1 MSMQLDDIKRIKY
14 VLKYTELT
22 ANGLAWKIGYKKG
35 QTITNLVNGVTKIN
49 PKIAIKIVTTYPEI
63 DLNWLLTG
71 EGNFLKKQP
80 DNAVA
85 NEQLGT
91 YEPKNEN
98 DMMLSEEIKFLKKQ
112 LEEKDKQ
119 ISKLLNLLSL
129 TTSENEEDKKE
140 EVA

>member
-1 MSMQLDDIKRIKY
+1 MIDSDRIKE
-14 VLKYTELT
+14 VIKWSGLN
-22 ANGLAWKIGYKKG
+22 ANAFAKKVGYDRGQVIYDIIKGKNKITGK
-35 QTITNLVNGVTKIN
+35 ISVN
-49 PKIAIKIVTTYPEI
+49 IVKSYPEI
-63 DLNWLLTG
+63 NLNWILTG
-71 EGNFLKKQP
+71 EGNMLKEQP

-98 DMMLSEEIKFLKKQ
+98 DTVPRLEYEFIKKQ

>member
-1 MSMQLDDIKRIKY
+1 MDEIDTGIERIKKIIEY
-14 VLKYTELT
+14 SGLKINSFAL
-22 ANGLAWKIGYKKG
+22 KIGYKRG
-35 QTITNLVNGVTKIN
+35 QSIYDLLAGDPKIN
-49 PKIAIKIVTTYPEI
+49 AKFAVKVVKTYPEI
-63 DLNWLLTG
+63 NFDWILTG
-71 EGNFLKKQP
+71 EGSMLKDKP
-80 DNAVA
+80 DNVVV
-85 NEQLGT
+85 NEQLGP

-129 TTSENEEDKKE
+129 SNSEFEEDNKE

>member
-1 MSMQLDDIKRIKY
+1 MTDLERIESVIKWSR
-14 VLKYTELT
+14 LK
-22 ANGLAWKIGYKKG
+22 ANSFAKEIGYKQGKSIYDSLKSG
-35 QTITNLVNGVTKIN
+35 RININLATKICSRF
-49 PKIAIKIVTTYPEI
+49 TEI
-63 DLNWLLTG
+63 SYAWLLTG
-71 EGNFLKKQP
+71 EGNMLKEQP

-85 NEQLGT
+85 NEQLET

-129 TTSENEEDKKE
+129 STSEFEEDKKE